1 MDTSE
6 LVRVLYNVSHQLP
19 LGANIALYFFLT
31 GISAASF
38 LISTMAYV
46 FGMGRFKA
54 AGRIGAWLAPIVL
67 LIAPIFLLIDLEQ
80 PLRFVHLFWMW
91 NWRSPISWGTALLTL
106 YPINCLIYLY
116 YIYRAERPAV
126 AVAQTSPYARPPM
139 AGGAVAAA
147 HPADVSRMKLF
158 GTLGVPLA
166 IAVHGYT
173 GFIVAMGIGR
183 AMWNVSLMP
192 IYFLLSAMVSGAA
205 LLILACIVKE
215 RLLGGSAF
223 LNRYLAKVEDG
234 VIRDL
239 GKMLLGF
246 VFLDLFLVLSEVLV
260 LLSSRVDDQAAAAL
274 LMRGAFAPLFL
285 GVEVALGLIVP
296 AIILLIPRL
305 GRSMAGLT
313 VASVLVLIGVYAMRY
328 VTVVGGQM
336 IPLN

>member
-1 MDTSE
+1 MDIHDV
-6 LVRVLYNVSHQLP
+6 VRVLYNVSHQIP
-19 LGANIALYFFLT
+19 LGANIATYFFLT

-46 FGMGRFKA
+46 FGMSRFKA

-67 LIAPIFLLIDLEQ
+67 VIAPIFLVIDLEQ

-106 YPINCLIYLY
+106 YPINCFIYLY
-116 YIYRAERPAV
+116 YIYRADPPALPAV
-126 AVAQTSPYARPPM
+126 AAHPYARPPM

-147 HPADVSRMKLF
+147 DPRDVARLKFF
-158 GTLGVPLA
+158 GTIGVPLA

-173 GFIVAMGIGR
+173 GFIVAMGVGR

-205 LLILACIVKE
+205 LLIVACILKE
-215 RLLGGSAF
+215 RVLGGSAF
-223 LNRYLAKVEDG
+223 LNRYLPKVEEG

-246 VFLDLFLVLSEVLV
+246 VSLDLFLVLSEVLV

-274 LMRGAFAPLFL
+274 LMGGAFAPLFL

-296 AIILLIPRL
+296 AIILLIPRA